1 MKLRKVTGEDL
12 KKDYEWLEEHGCGCC
27 FHYICDSHIHH
38 LYHLMGWH
46 DNGENFEIAVRIGM
60 QWFST
65 PSQSDFDFD
74 FIIPYNERTE
84 EMYDTIR
91 IVDKNEDWN
100 ALAEY
105 LNSEAEKVVAF
116 QIKQEETVD

>member
-1 MKLRKVTGEDL
+1 MNLNKVTGDDL
-12 KKDYEWLEEHGCGCC
+12 KNDYDWLEKHGCGCC
-27 FHYICDSHIHH
+27 FHYICDSHTQH

-46 DNGENFEIAVRIGM
+46 DNGENFEIAVKIGM
-60 QWFST
+60 QHFSA

-84 EMYDTIR
+84 EMYDTLR
-91 IVDKNEDWN
+91 IVDENEDWD

-105 LNSEAEKVVAF
+105 LNNEAEKAVAF